1 MEADDGCVIDSV
13 LIEVSVGLGVSPLRG
28 AGLLRCASSRCQ
40 RPSVSPLSGCH
51 PSRNTVRPAEPAET
65 RCGPFPCPWIVGPD
79 SFTLRVNEA
88 RLAN

>member
-1 MEADDGCVIDSV
+1 MPTHGTES
-13 LIEVSVGLGVSPLRG
+13 LGVSPLRG

-51 PSRNTVRPAEPAET
+51 PSREHGKAGGAGGDHDS
-65 RCGPFPCPWIVGPD
+65 GPFPCPGTAGPD

>member
-1 MEADDGCVIDSV
+1 MKNAAALSSEVVVIR
-13 LIEVSVGLGVSPLRG
+13 LCCRGVSPLRG

-40 RPSVSPLSGCH
+40 RPSVSTLSGCH
-51 PSRNTVRPAEPAET
+51 PSRNTVTPAVPAVA
-65 RCGPFPCPWIVGPD
+65 RSGPFPCPGIAGPH